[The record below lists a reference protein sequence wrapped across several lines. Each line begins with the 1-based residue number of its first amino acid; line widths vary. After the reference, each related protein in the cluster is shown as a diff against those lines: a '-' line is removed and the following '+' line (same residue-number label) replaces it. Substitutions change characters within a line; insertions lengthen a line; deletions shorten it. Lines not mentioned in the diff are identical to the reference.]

1 MVRIGA
7 GRRARPLVA
16 VCSASIL
23 ALLNTIWR
31 GVWLHAYRYLTGT
44 RRYVPEDPVRDVHRP
59 FSGSRIGIMEN
70 CGEAG
75 GVVGWIAPRQSRR
88 SRIRIRARIL
98 SWYL

>member
-31 GVWLHAYRYLTGT
+31 GVWLHASGYLTGT
-44 RRYVPEDPVRDVHRP
+44 RRHVPEDPVRDVHRP

-70 CGEAG
+70 YGEAG
-75 GVVGWIAPRQSRR
+75 RVLGWIAPLEGRR
-88 SRIRIRARIL
+88 NKICIRARVL
-98 SWYL
+98 SW